1 MVIELVKVDQA
12 LPFRQSF
19 PFKEDATIY
28 HFANTA
34 DARPGWRNNLGPLPN
49 EVEDSERVQV
59 SATRRK
65 N

>member
-12 LPFRQSF
+12 LLFRQSF
-19 PFKEDATIY
+19 LFKEDATIC

-34 DARPGWRNNLGPLPN
+34 DARPGNNLGPLPN